1 MEPTSPQDI
10 HLSRD
15 GRRRLKP
22 EEEDALLD
30 TTVYS
35 VPTFIARIR
44 KPSFL
49 DGPLNSES
57 GRSIRIAI
65 FLLLVISVLLTGGL
79 LLFWAFRWMLK

>member
-1 MEPTSPQDI
+1 MEPTPTYI

-35 VPTFIARIR
+35 VPTFVARIR
-44 KPSFL
+44 KPTFL

-65 FLLLVISVLLTGGL
+65 FLLLILSILLTGGL
-79 LLFWAFRWMLK
+79 LAFWAFRWTVK